1 MDRIVLGDKMKRSIV
16 LIVLAILTVIVY
28 FSSFYYSSVIDSVA
42 VATGSLIY
50 IGLSVASILVW
61 LLIFIYSDSK
71 NKLPWLFVIALFPV
85 IGLILYIM
93 LGNGFR
99 ETFRYRRR
107 MKQLG
112 SDYVVPARHHDHS
125 DVETELSYEELRL
138 VKLNKMTSQNDV
150 TFKTQTRIL
159 TNGEQK
165 FPVLLEAIK
174 NAKEFIFLEYY
185 IFHSDEMGMRVIEAL
200 IERAKAGVEIRVL
213 IDSMGSSKRM
223 SKDAIQMM
231 KSAGIMFAE
240 FDKVWIPF
248 LSNKMNHR
256 NHRKIL
262 VVDGK
267 LAITGGINIGDEYI
281 HRSVKFGFWRD
292 TSILLEGEAVHDL
305 AVIFSGDWFFAT
317 GERLE
322 DDRYYASYP
331 SEEDGGVQVVDA
343 GPQSSIAPIKQSIFR
358 MIMDANHSIY
368 IITPYLIPDFDV
380 IMALKNAALSGI
392 DVRIIVPGRPDKK
405 FVYYATQS
413 YFEQLLAVGVRIF
426 TYDGVFC
433 HAKVIVVDEK
443 IATVGTTNM
452 DIRSFYLNFEVN
464 VMLYQTQSIEA
475 LLNDFNI
482 DFSRST
488 EIIYTEWQKRSIMAR
503 TAQSLAQLFSA
514 VM

>member
-1 MDRIVLGDKMKRSIV
+1 MDRLVVGDRMKRSIV
-16 LIVLAILTVIVY
+16 LMVLAILTVIVY

-112 SDYVVPARHHDHS
+112 PNYVAPVRHYDHS
-125 DVETELSYEELRL
+125 DVETELSYEALRL

-292 TSILLEGEAVHDL
+292 TSILIEGEAVHDL

-322 DDRYYASYP
+322 DDHYYMSYP

-464 VMLYQTQSIEA
+464 LMLYQTQSIEA

-488 EIIYTEWQKRSIMAR
+488 EIIYTEWQKRPIRIR

>member
-1 MDRIVLGDKMKRSIV
+1 MDTLILGDRMKRSIV
-16 LIVLAILTVIVY
+16 FIVLALLTIIVY
-28 FSSFYYSSVIDSVA
+28 ISSFYYSAVVDSVA
-42 VATGSLIY
+42 IATGSLIY
-50 IGLSVASILVW
+50 IGLSVLSILVW

-71 NKLPWLFVIALFPV
+71 NKLSWLFVIALFPV

-112 SDYVVPARHHDHS
+112 PNYVAPIKQYDHS
-125 DVETELSYEELRL
+125 SVQTQLNDEALRL
-138 VKLNKMTSQNDV
+138 IKLNNMTCQTSV
-150 TFKTQTRIL
+150 SFKTKTRIL

-165 FPVLLEAIK
+165 FPILLDAIK

-185 IFHSDEMGMRVIEAL
+185 IFHSDEIGNLVIDAL
-200 IERAKAGVEIRVL
+200 IERAQSEVEVRVL
-213 IDSMGSSKRM
+213 IDAMGSSRRM
-223 SKDAIQMM
+223 SKEAIERM
-231 KSAGIMFAE
+231 KQAGILFAE

-292 TSILLEGEAVHDL
+292 TSILIEGEAVHDL
-305 AVIFSGDWFFAT
+305 SVLFSSDWFFAT

-322 DDRYYASYP
+322 DEHYYVTYTD
-331 SEEDGGVQVVDA
+331 EEDGGIQIIDG
-343 GPQSSIAPIKQSIFR
+343 GPQSAITPIKQSIFR

-413 YFEQLLAVGVRIF
+413 YFEQLLSVGVRIF

-433 HAKVIVVDEK
+433 HAKVVVVDEK
-443 IATVGTTNM
+443 VATVGTTNM

-464 VMLYQTQSIEA
+464 VMLYQTESVQA

-488 EIIYTEWQKRSIMAR
+488 EIIYQEWQQRSLKLR

-514 VM
+514 IM

>member
-185 IFHSDEMGMRVIEAL
+185 IFHSDEMGMRVIDAL

-292 TSILLEGEAVHDL
+292 TSILIEGEAVHDL

-322 DDRYYASYP
+322 DDHYYMSYP

-464 VMLYQTQSIEA
+464 VMLSQTQSVEA

>member
-1 MDRIVLGDKMKRSIV
+1 
-16 LIVLAILTVIVY
+16 
-28 FSSFYYSSVIDSVA
+28 
-42 VATGSLIY
+42 
-50 IGLSVASILVW
+50 
-61 LLIFIYSDSK
+61 
-71 NKLPWLFVIALFPV
+71 
-85 IGLILYIM
+85 
-93 LGNGFR
+93 
-99 ETFRYRRR
+99 
-107 MKQLG
+107 
-112 SDYVVPARHHDHS
+112 
-125 DVETELSYEELRL
+125 
-138 VKLNKMTSQNDV
+138 
-150 TFKTQTRIL
+150 
-159 TNGEQK
+159 
-165 FPVLLEAIK
+165 
-174 NAKEFIFLEYY
+174 
-185 IFHSDEMGMRVIEAL
+185 MGMRVIEAL

-292 TSILLEGEAVHDL
+292 TSILIEGEAVHDL

-322 DDRYYASYP
+322 DDHYYMSYP

-488 EIIYTEWQKRSIMAR
+488 EIIYTEWQKRPIRIR

-514 VM
+514 IM

>member
-1 MDRIVLGDKMKRSIV
+1 MKRSIA
-16 LIVLAILTVIVY
+16 LITLAIITFLVY
-28 FSSFYYSSVIDSVA
+28 CLSFYYSSVVDSVA
-42 VATGSLIY
+42 IATGILVY
-50 IGLSVASILVW
+50 IGLSVISILVW
-61 LLIFIYSDSK
+61 LIIFIYSDST

-85 IGLILYIM
+85 LGLILYIM
-93 LGNGFR
+93 VGNGFR
-99 ETFRYRRR
+99 ETYRYHRR

-112 SDYVVPARHHDHS
+112 DDYLSPVCDFDHS
-125 DVETELSYEELRL
+125 QVKTVLSDEACRL
-138 VKLNKMTSQNDV
+138 VKLNKMTAINDIS
-150 TFKTQTRIL
+150 FRSKTRIL

-174 NAKEFIFLEYY
+174 NAQQFIFLEYY
-185 IFHSDEMGMRVIEAL
+185 IFHSDEMGMRVVNAL
-200 IERAKAGVEIRVL
+200 IDRAQAGVEVRVL
-213 IDSMGSSKRM
+213 IDAMGSSKRM
-223 SKDAIQMM
+223 SQSTISLMRR
-231 KSAGIMFAE
+231 SGIKFAE
-240 FDKVWIPF
+240 FDPVWIPI
-248 LSNKMNHR
+248 LSNKINHR

-267 LAITGGINIGDEYI
+267 VAITGGINIGDEYI

-292 TSILLEGEAVHDL
+292 TSILIEGEAVHD
-305 AVIFSGDWFFAT
+305 FSVLFAGDWFFAT

-322 DDRYYASYP
+322 DERYFYFTKC
-331 SEEDGGVQVVDA
+331 EEDGGVQVVDS
-343 GPQSSIAPIKQSIFR
+343 GPTSAIAPIKQTIFR
-358 MIMDANHSIY
+358 MIMDANQSIY
-368 IITPYLIPDFDV
+368 MITPYLIPDFDV

-413 YFEQLLAVGVRIF
+413 YFEALLAVGVRIY

-433 HAKVIVVDEK
+433 HAKVVIVDGK
-443 IATVGTTNM
+443 IATVGTANL

-464 VMLYQTQSIEA
+464 VMLYETQSIQS

-488 EIIYTEWQKRSIMAR
+488 EIIYQEWKNRSIKDR
-503 TAQSLAQLFSA
+503 TLQSLAQLFSA

>member
-112 SDYVVPARHHDHS
+112 SNYVVPARHHDHS
-125 DVETELSYEELRL
+125 NVETELSYEALRL

-150 TFKTQTRIL
+150 TFKTKTRIL

-165 FPVLLEAIK
+165 FPVLLDAIK

-185 IFHSDEMGMRVIEAL
+185 IFHSDEMGMRVIDAL

-223 SKDAIQMM
+223 SKDAIHMM
-231 KSAGIMFAE
+231 KNAGIMFAE

-292 TSILLEGEAVHDL
+292 TSILIEGEAVHDL
-305 AVIFSGDWFFAT
+305 AVLFSGDWFFAT

-322 DDRYYASYP
+322 NDHYYVSYP

-464 VMLYQTQSIEA
+464 VMLYQTQSVEA

-488 EIIYTEWQKRSIMAR
+488 EIIYTEWKKRPIRMR

>member
-125 DVETELSYEELRL
+125 DVETELSYEALRL

-292 TSILLEGEAVHDL
+292 TSILIEGEAVHDL

-317 GERLE
+317 GER
-322 DDRYYASYP
+322 DW
-331 SEEDGGVQVVDA
+331 
-343 GPQSSIAPIKQSIFR
+343 R
-358 MIMDANHSIY
+358 MI
-368 IITPYLIPDFDV
+368 ITICLIRVKKMVGCKSLMLDHNQV
-380 IMALKNAALSGI
+380 LLRLSN
-392 DVRIIVPGRPDKK
+392 R
-405 FVYYATQS
+405 F
-413 YFEQLLAVGVRIF
+413 FE
-426 TYDGVFC
+426 
-433 HAKVIVVDEK
+433 
-443 IATVGTTNM
+443 
-452 DIRSFYLNFEVN
+452 
-464 VMLYQTQSIEA
+464 
-475 LLNDFNI
+475 
-482 DFSRST
+482 
-488 EIIYTEWQKRSIMAR
+488 
-503 TAQSLAQLFSA
+503 
-514 VM
+514 